1 MHLCQKFWWKGWVFE
16 ACLNDVLESEWWRLY
31 GESFKIEGLTH
42 KNYLWPN
49 ALEPEWGIL
58 RMRVSAEEWRSLEGV
73 CRWMTE
79 WTNEWWFMMR
89 LKTSTEV
96 EEVQRSVVVQCLCRV
111 LKRLAHDVMPLPPCS
126 HVGSLFKTSLWERL
140 QDRKWQ
146 CSQSMFWWFSNVIFN
161 KLPLILP
168 QNTHIHPN
176 LNVIFHQLLL
186 CVCVCRVIVVTSHH
200 HGGG

>member
-111 LKRLAHDVMPLPPCS
+111 LKRSAHDVMPLPPCS

-146 CSQSMFWWFSNVIFN
+146 CSHLSQHACVLGTLVVWNVDLKN
-161 KLPLILP
+161 KKQIRPWIEKLLWVYVL
-168 QNTHIHPN
+168 
-176 LNVIFHQLLL
+176 FH
-186 CVCVCRVIVVTSHH
+186 SYW
-200 HGGG
+200 